1 MRKNVSVSVP
11 LDGIRVF
18 SATLAQDRQQLGDR
32 VTDWIAHNRDLAI
45 RDVTIVQSSDEAF
58 HCLTIVV
65 FYGRRAP

>member
-32 VTDWIAHNRDLAI
+32 VTDWIANNRDLAI
-45 RDVTIVQSSDEAF
+45 RDVTIVQSSDQAF

-65 FYGRRAP
+65 FYGRRA